1 MLFRVIY
8 SLRLLYYAITTT
20 RTGIICTGTTN
31 LIPVVVLLIRIRRH
45 DVRRSLYVLRLR
57 SLIYFISFDERR
69 NYDTKRQK
77 VLNSNLQGYHKWRLV
92 QKAENL

>member
-1 MLFRVIY
+1 MQ
-8 SLRLLYYAITTT
+8 LLLLPVPV
-20 RTGIICTGTTN
+20 CTCTTN

-77 VLNSNLQGYHKWRLV
+77 VLNSNLQGYHEWRLV